1 MRIIILGPPGAGKGT
16 QASLL
21 CEHFSIPK
29 ISTGDMLRS
38 AIRANH
44 PVGMR
49 AKEII
54 DRGELVSDDIIV
66 ELVQDRIEQDD
77 CRLGF
82 LLDGFPRTLP
92 QADALREVG
101 VKIDYV
107 VEFKVDDEII
117 VQRMQGRRVHE
128 GSGRT
133 YHVIANP
140 PRHSGKDDITGDDLV
155 QRIDDKPE
163 TVLKRLGV
171 YHEQTEPLIAFYRGW
186 AQSGDDMAPAFC
198 CVSGLGEVEDVYRQI
213 VSALV

>member
-16 QASLL
+16 QATLL

-54 DRGELVSDDIIV
+54 DRGELISDDIIV
-66 ELVQDRIEQDD
+66 ELVRDRIKQDD

-92 QADALREVG
+92 QADALRKVG

-107 VEFKVDDEII
+107 VEFKVDDEVI

-133 YHVIANP
+133 YHIEANP
-140 PRHSGKDDITGDDLV
+140 PRHAGKDDITGDDLV

-171 YHEQTEPLIAFYRGW
+171 YHKQTEPLIAFYRGW
-186 AQSGDDMAPAFC
+186 AQSGDEMAPAFY
-198 CVSGLGEVEDVYRQI
+198 CVSGLGEVEDVYRQV
-213 VSALV
+213 VSVLV